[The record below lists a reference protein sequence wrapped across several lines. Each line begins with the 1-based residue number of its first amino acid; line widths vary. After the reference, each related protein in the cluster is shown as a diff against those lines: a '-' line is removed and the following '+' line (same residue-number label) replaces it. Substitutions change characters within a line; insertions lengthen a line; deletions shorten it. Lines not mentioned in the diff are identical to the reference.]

1 MAETTANEL
10 QSTEIAT
17 PTGTGV
23 ISRAGSTIS
32 QLRRIANQPA
42 VKRALPAA
50 AAIIVAFIGLLSYVI
65 LQQPSRTTLYASLPQ
80 SEKSKIIDALTN
92 AGVDA
97 TIDPTTGDV
106 MVPVSDYHESK
117 MKLAAQGLPTSVPGG
132 YDTLG
137 EIQMGTSRSVES
149 MRLKQSQEIEL
160 ARSISEIDYVVASRV
175 HLAIPEKSVFVRD
188 TAPVTA
194 SVFVQLLE
202 GRSLGATQV
211 KAITHLVSSSVPGLN
226 EENVTIVDQ
235 FGKLLSNPI
244 DDPDS
249 IMTDSQLQHRVRLEN
264 IYRSRVI
271 SIITPIVGAGN
282 VSAQINLDLDFTL
295 SEETEEIVDPEGS
308 VLRSEQNT
316 LDTTSDGKAKG
327 VPGALS
333 NTPPMAAELQ
343 SKPTVAAAGESVL
356 SSSSSNV
363 RNYEVSRRVMTK
375 KNPTGVIK
383 LIKAAVLVRETKS
396 INDEGIEVSSIT
408 DETRERITSLV
419 KDVIGFNEDRGDS
432 LTVSSSTFVPVL
444 EGIDIPWY
452 EMEWVQK
459 GLTQA
464 IMVILLAIVTF
475 GVLRPL
481 VNRIIVPIDA
491 GRPGEPISGTDDEE
505 VDLDKV
511 TVQEGET
518 LEDIKAKLKPKKQT
532 ISAEM
537 LDTANTYDDKVAVI
551 RMIVS
556 DEAGRVTNV
565 FRTMMKKDLELS
577 Q

>member
-1 MAETTANEL
+1 MAETTANEIQNEL
-10 QSTEIAT
+10 TTTSSSTGIMT
-17 PTGTGV
+17 RTGGA
-23 ISRAGSTIS
+23 ISE
-32 QLRRIANQPA
+32 LRRMANQPA
-42 VKRALPAA
+42 VQRALPAA
-50 AAIIVAFIGLLSYVI
+50 AAILVIFIGLVAYLV
-65 LQQPSRTTLYASLPQ
+65 LQQPSRTTLYASLPE
-80 SEKSKIIDALTN
+80 SEKSKILDALTN
-92 AGVDA
+92 SGVDA

-106 MVPVSDYHESK
+106 MVPVPDYHESK

-137 EIQMGTSRSVES
+137 DIQMGTSRSVET

-160 ARSISEIDYVVASRV
+160 ARSISEIDYVTTARV

-194 SVFVQLLE
+194 SVFIQLLE
-202 GRSLGATQV
+202 GRSLGASQV

-226 EENVTIVDQ
+226 EANVTIVDQ
-235 FGKLLSNPI
+235 YGKLLSNPI
-244 DDPDS
+244 DDPES
-249 IMTDSQLQHRVRLEN
+249 IMSNSQLQHRIRLEN

-271 SIITPIVGAGN
+271 SIVTPIVGAGN
-282 VSAQINLDLDFTL
+282 VSAQINLELDFTL
-295 SEETEEIVDPEGS
+295 SEETEEIVDPEQS

-316 LDTTSDGKAKG
+316 LDKTTDGKAKG
-327 VPGALS
+327 IPGALS
-333 NTPPMAAELQ
+333 NTPPMAAELKN
-343 SKPTVAAAGESVL
+343 SPGAATAGESVL

-363 RNYEVSRRVMTK
+363 RNYEISRKVLTK
-375 KNPTGVIK
+375 KNPSGGITKIQ
-383 LIKAAVLVRETKS
+383 AAVLVRET
-396 INDEGIEVSSIT
+396 ITVNEDGEEVSSISDAT
-408 DETRERITSLV
+408 KERITSLV
-419 KDVIGFNEDRGDS
+419 QDVIGFNEDRGDS
-432 LTVSSSTFVPVL
+432 LTVSSSPFVPTL
-444 EGIDIPWY
+444 EGVNQPWY
-452 EMEWVQK
+452 ELDWVQK
-459 GLTQA
+459 GLTQG
-464 IMVILLAIVTF
+464 IMVILLGIVTF

-491 GRPGEPISGTDDEE
+491 GRPGEPISGTDDDE

-556 DEAGRVTNV
+556 DEAGRVSNV
-565 FRTMMKKDLELS
+565 FKTMMKKDIGI
-577 Q
+577 

>member
-1 MAETTANEL
+1 MAETTANEIQNEL
-10 QSTEIAT
+10 T
-17 PTGTGV
+17 TGTPRTGIITRTGGA
-23 ISRAGSTIS
+23 ISE
-32 QLRRIANQPA
+32 LRRMANQPA
-42 VKRALPAA
+42 VKRAMPAV
-50 AAIIVAFIGLLSYVI
+50 AAIAVVFVGLIAYMI
-65 LQQPSRTTLYASLPQ
+65 FQQPSRTTLYASLPE
-80 SEKSKIIDALTN
+80 SEKSKILDALMN
-92 AGVDA
+92 SGIDA

-106 MVPVSDYHESK
+106 MVPVPDYHESK

-149 MRLKQSQEIEL
+149 MKLKQSQEIEL
-160 ARSISEIDYVVASRV
+160 ARSISEIDYVTSARV

-202 GRSLGATQV
+202 GRSLDATQV

-226 EENVTIVDQ
+226 EANVTIVDQ

-244 DDPDS
+244 DDPES
-249 IMTDSQLQHRVRLEN
+249 ILSNAQLQHRVRLEN
-264 IYRSRVI
+264 IYRSRVV
-271 SIITPIVGAGN
+271 SIVTPIVGAGN
-282 VSAQINLDLDFTL
+282 VSAQINLELDFTL
-295 SEETEEIVDPEGS
+295 SEETEEIVDPEQS

-316 LDTTSDGKAKG
+316 LDTTTDGKAKG
-327 VPGALS
+327 IPGALS
-333 NTPPMAAELQ
+333 NTPPMAAELK
-343 SKPTVAAAGESVL
+343 SSPEAATAGENVL

-363 RNYEVSRRVMTK
+363 RNYEISRKVLTK
-375 KNPTGVIK
+375 KNPSGGITKIQ
-383 LIKAAVLVRETKS
+383 AAVLVRETFT
-396 INDEGIEVSSIT
+396 INEDGVEVSSISDAT
-408 DETRERITSLV
+408 KERITSLV
-419 KDVIGFNEDRGDS
+419 KDVIGYNEDRGDS
-432 LTVSSSTFVPVL
+432 LTVSSSPFVSEL
-444 EGIDIPWY
+444 EGVAVPWY
-452 EMEWVQK
+452 ELDWIQK
-459 GLTQA
+459 AMSQG
-464 IMVILLAIVTF
+464 IMVILLGIVTF

-491 GRPGEPISGTDDEE
+491 GRPGEPISGTDDDE

-556 DEAGRVTNV
+556 DEAGRVSNV
-565 FRTMMKKDLELS
+565 FKTMMKKDLEV
-577 Q
+577 

>member
-1 MAETTANEL
+1 MAETTANDIQNEL
-10 QSTEIAT
+10 T
-17 PTGTGV
+17 TGTPRTGIITRTGGA
-23 ISRAGSTIS
+23 ISE
-32 QLRRIANQPA
+32 LRRMANQPA
-42 VKRALPAA
+42 VKRAMPAV
-50 AAIIVAFIGLLSYVI
+50 AAIAVVFVGLIAYMI
-65 LQQPSRTTLYASLPQ
+65 FQQPSRTTLYASLPE
-80 SEKSKIIDALTN
+80 SEKSKIIDALMN
-92 AGVDA
+92 SGIDA

-106 MVPVSDYHESK
+106 MVPVPDYHESK

-149 MRLKQSQEIEL
+149 MKLKQSQEIEL
-160 ARSISEIDYVVASRV
+160 ARSISEIDYVTTARV

-202 GRSLGATQV
+202 GRSLDATQV

-226 EENVTIVDQ
+226 EANVTIVDQ

-244 DDPDS
+244 DDPES
-249 IMTDSQLQHRVRLEN
+249 ILSNAQLQHRVRLEN
-264 IYRSRVI
+264 IYRSRVV
-271 SIITPIVGAGN
+271 SIVTPIVGAGN
-282 VSAQINLDLDFTL
+282 VSAQINLELDFTL
-295 SEETEEIVDPEGS
+295 SEETEEIVDPEQS

-316 LDTTSDGKAKG
+316 LDTTTDGKAKG
-327 VPGALS
+327 IPGALS
-333 NTPPMAAELQ
+333 NTPPMAAELK
-343 SKPTVAAAGESVL
+343 SSPEAATAGENVL

-363 RNYEVSRRVMTK
+363 RNYEISRKVLTK
-375 KNPTGVIK
+375 KNPSGGITKIQ
-383 LIKAAVLVRETKS
+383 AAVLVRETFTT
-396 INDEGIEVSSIT
+396 NEDGIEVSSISDAT
-408 DETRERITSLV
+408 KERIKSLV
-419 KDVIGFNEDRGDS
+419 KDVIGYNEDRGDS
-432 LTVSSSTFVPVL
+432 LTVSSSPFVSEL
-444 EGIDIPWY
+444 EGVAVPWY
-452 EMEWVQK
+452 ELDWIQK
-459 GLTQA
+459 AMSQG
-464 IMVILLAIVTF
+464 IMVLLLGIVTF

-491 GRPGEPISGTDDEE
+491 GRPGEPISGTDDDE

-556 DEAGRVTNV
+556 DEAGRVSNV
-565 FRTMMKKDLELS
+565 FKTMMKKDLEV
-577 Q
+577 

>member
-1 MAETTANEL
+1 MAETTANEIPSEL
-10 QSTEIAT
+10 TTTSQSTNI
-17 PTGTGV
+17 
-23 ISRAGSTIS
+23 ISRTGGAIS
-32 QLRRIANQPA
+32 ELRRMANQPA
-42 VKRALPAA
+42 VQRALPAA
-50 AAIIVAFIGLLSYVI
+50 AAILVAFIGLIAYLV
-65 LQQPSRTTLYASLPQ
+65 LQQPSRTTLYASLPE
-80 SEKSKIIDALTN
+80 SEKSKILDALTN
-92 AGVDA
+92 SGIDA

-106 MVPVSDYHESK
+106 MVPVPDYHESK

-132 YDTLG
+132 YDSLG
-137 EIQMGTSRSVES
+137 EIQMGTSRAVES
-149 MRLKQSQEIEL
+149 MRLKESQEIEL
-160 ARSISEIDYVVASRV
+160 ARSISEIDYVTASRV

-202 GRSLGATQV
+202 GRTLGASQV

-235 FGKLLSNPI
+235 YGKLLSNPI
-244 DDPDS
+244 DDPES
-249 IMTDSQLQHRVRLEN
+249 ILSNSQLQHRVRLEN

-295 SEETEEIVDPEGS
+295 SEETEEIVDPDQS

-316 LDTTSDGKAKG
+316 LDTTTDGKAKG

-333 NTPPMAAELQ
+333 NTPPMAAELKNSPQ
-343 SKPTVAAAGESVL
+343 PATAGENVL

-363 RNYEVSRRVMTK
+363 RNYEISRKVLTK
-375 KNPTGVIK
+375 KNPSGGITKIQ
-383 LIKAAVLVRETKS
+383 AAVLVRETLS
-396 INDEGIEVSSIT
+396 LNEDGVEISSISDST
-408 DETRERITSLV
+408 KERITSLV

-432 LTVSSSTFVPVL
+432 LTVSSSTFVATL
-444 EGIDIPWY
+444 EGVNLPWY
-452 EMEWVQK
+452 EMDWVQK

-464 IMVILLAIVTF
+464 IMVILLGIVTF

-491 GRPGEPISGTDDEE
+491 GRPGEPISGTDDDE

-556 DEAGRVTNV
+556 DEAGRVSNV
-565 FRTMMKKDLELS
+565 FKTMMKKDIGI
-577 Q
+577 

>member
-1 MAETTANEL
+1 MAETTANEIQNEL
-10 QSTEIAT
+10 TTSSSSS
-17 PTGTGV
+17 TGV
-23 ISRAGSTIS
+23 MARTGSAISE
-32 QLRRIANQPA
+32 LRRMANQPA
-42 VKRALPAA
+42 VQRALPAA
-50 AAIIVAFIGLLSYVI
+50 AAIMVAFVGLLAYLV
-65 LQQPSRTTLYASLPQ
+65 LQQPSRTTLYASLPE
-80 SEKSKIIDALTN
+80 SEKSKILDALTN
-92 AGVDA
+92 SGIDA

-106 MVPVSDYHESK
+106 MVPVPDYHESK

-132 YDTLG
+132 YDSLG
-137 EIQMGTSRSVES
+137 EIQMGTSRSVEA

-160 ARSISEIDYVVASRV
+160 ARSITEISYVTSARV

-194 SVFVQLLE
+194 SVFIQLLE
-202 GRSLGATQV
+202 GRSLGSTQV
-211 KAITHLVSSSVPGLN
+211 KAITHLVSSSVSGLN

-235 FGKLLSNPI
+235 YGKLLSNPI
-244 DDPDS
+244 DNPES
-249 IMTDSQLQHRVRLEN
+249 ILSNSQLQHRVRLEN

-282 VSAQINLDLDFTL
+282 VSAQINLELDFTL
-295 SEETEEIVDPEGS
+295 SEETEEIVDPEQS

-316 LDTTSDGKAKG
+316 LDRTTDGKAKG
-327 VPGALS
+327 IPGALS
-333 NTPPMAAELQ
+333 NTPPMAAELK
-343 SKPTVAAAGESVL
+343 SSPETATAGESVL

-363 RNYEVSRRVMTK
+363 RNYEISRKVLTK
-375 KNPTGVIK
+375 KNPSGGITKIQ
-383 LIKAAVLVRETKS
+383 AAVLVRETIS
-396 INDEGIEVSSIT
+396 TNEDGVEISSISDT
-408 DETRERITSLV
+408 TKERISSIV

-432 LTVSSSTFVPVL
+432 LTVSSSPFVPTL
-444 EGIDIPWY
+444 EGVSIPWY
-452 EMEWVQK
+452 ELDWIQK

-464 IMVILLAIVTF
+464 VMVILLGIVTF

-491 GRPGEPISGTDDEE
+491 GRPGEPLSGTDDDE

-556 DEAGRVTNV
+556 DEAGRVSNV
-565 FRTMMKKDLELS
+565 FKTMMKKDIV
-577 Q
+577 

>member
-1 MAETTANEL
+1 MAETTANEIQNEL
-10 QSTEIAT
+10 TTTSTS
-17 PTGTGV
+17 GTGIMARTGGA
-23 ISRAGSTIS
+23 ISE
-32 QLRRIANQPA
+32 LRRMANQPA
-42 VKRALPAA
+42 VQRALPATA
-50 AAIIVAFIGLLSYVI
+50 AVMVAFLGLVAYLV
-65 LQQPSRTTLYASLPQ
+65 LQQPSRTTLYASLPE
-80 SEKSKIIDALTN
+80 SEKSKILDALTN
-92 AGVDA
+92 SGIDA

-106 MVPVSDYHESK
+106 MVPVPDYHESK

-137 EIQMGTSRSVES
+137 EIQMGTSRSVEA

-160 ARSISEIDYVVASRV
+160 ARSITEIDYVTTARV

-194 SVFVQLLE
+194 SVFIQLLE
-202 GRSLGATQV
+202 GRSLGSTQV
-211 KAITHLVSSSVPGLN
+211 KAITHLVSSSVSGLN

-235 FGKLLSNPI
+235 YGKLLSNPI
-244 DDPDS
+244 DDPES
-249 IMTDSQLQHRVRLEN
+249 ILSNSQLQHRVRLEN

-282 VSAQINLDLDFTL
+282 VSAQINLELDFTL
-295 SEETEEIVDPEGS
+295 SEETEEIVDPEQS

-316 LDTTSDGKAKG
+316 LDTTTDGKAKG
-327 VPGALS
+327 IPGALS
-333 NTPPMAAELQ
+333 NTPPMAAELK
-343 SKPTVAAAGESVL
+343 SSPKTAAAGEGVL
-356 SSSSSNV
+356 NSSSSNV
-363 RNYEVSRRVMTK
+363 RNYEISRKVLTK
-375 KNPTGVIK
+375 KNPSGGITKIQ
-383 LIKAAVLVRETKS
+383 AAVLVRETIS
-396 INDEGIEVSSIT
+396 TNEDGIEISSISDAT
-408 DETRERITSLV
+408 KERISSIV
-419 KDVIGFNEDRGDS
+419 KDVIGFNEERGDS
-432 LTVSSSTFVPVL
+432 LTVSSSPFVPTM
-444 EGIDIPWY
+444 EGINVPWY
-452 EMEWVQK
+452 ELDWIQK

-464 IMVILLAIVTF
+464 VMVILLGIVTF

-491 GRPGEPISGTDDEE
+491 GRPGEPISGTDDDE

-511 TVQEGET
+511 TVQEGES

-556 DEAGRVTNV
+556 DEAGRVSNV
-565 FRTMMKKDLELS
+565 FKTMMKKDIEI
-577 Q
+577 

>member
-1 MAETTANEL
+1 MAETTANDIQNEL
-10 QSTEIAT
+10 T
-17 PTGTGV
+17 TGTPRTGIITRTGGA
-23 ISRAGSTIS
+23 ISE
-32 QLRRIANQPA
+32 LRRMANQPA
-42 VKRALPAA
+42 VKRAMPAV
-50 AAIIVAFIGLLSYVI
+50 AAIAVVFVGLIAYMV
-65 LQQPSRTTLYASLPQ
+65 LQQPSRTTLYASLPE
-80 SEKSKIIDALTN
+80 SEKSKILDALMN
-92 AGVDA
+92 SGIDA

-106 MVPVSDYHESK
+106 MVPVPDYHESK

-149 MRLKQSQEIEL
+149 MKLKQSQEIEL
-160 ARSISEIDYVVASRV
+160 ARSISEIDYVTAARV

-202 GRSLGATQV
+202 GRSLDATQV

-226 EENVTIVDQ
+226 EANVTIVDQ

-244 DDPDS
+244 DDPES
-249 IMTDSQLQHRVRLEN
+249 ILSNAQLQHRVRLEN
-264 IYRSRVI
+264 IYRSRVV
-271 SIITPIVGAGN
+271 SIVTPIVGAGN
-282 VSAQINLDLDFTL
+282 VSAQINLELDFTL
-295 SEETEEIVDPEGS
+295 SEETEEIVDPEQS

-316 LDTTSDGKAKG
+316 LDTTTDGKAKG
-327 VPGALS
+327 IPGALS
-333 NTPPMAAELQ
+333 NTPPMAAELK
-343 SKPTVAAAGESVL
+343 SSPEAATAGENVL

-363 RNYEVSRRVMTK
+363 RNYEISRKVLTK
-375 KNPTGVIK
+375 KNPSGGITKIQ
-383 LIKAAVLVRETKS
+383 AAVLVRETFTT
-396 INDEGIEVSSIT
+396 NEDGVEVSSISDAT
-408 DETRERITSLV
+408 KERITSLV
-419 KDVIGFNEDRGDS
+419 KDVIGYNEDRGDS
-432 LTVSSSTFVPVL
+432 LTVSSSPFVSEL
-444 EGIDIPWY
+444 EGVAVPWY
-452 EMEWVQK
+452 ELDWIQK
-459 GLTQA
+459 ALSQG
-464 IMVILLAIVTF
+464 IMVILLGIVTF

-491 GRPGEPISGTDDEE
+491 GRPGEPISGTDDDE

-556 DEAGRVTNV
+556 DEAGRVSNV
-565 FRTMMKKDLELS
+565 FKTMMKKDLEV
-577 Q
+577 